1 MRNELIKKIENIR
14 TKDYK
19 SISVDP
25 HLLLTTWLSSKTVLD
40 GAQRLELDVIIIFY
54 DVNVERKRKEEEN
67 P

>member
-1 MRNELIKKIENIR
+1 
-14 TKDYK
+14 
-19 SISVDP
+19 
-25 HLLLTTWLSSKTVLD
+25 LD